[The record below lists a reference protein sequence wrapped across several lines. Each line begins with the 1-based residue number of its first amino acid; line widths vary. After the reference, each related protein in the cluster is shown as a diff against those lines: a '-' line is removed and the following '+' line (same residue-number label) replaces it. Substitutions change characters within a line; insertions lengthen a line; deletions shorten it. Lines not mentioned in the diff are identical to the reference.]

1 MRARPGRVD
10 FEDGR
15 IRLSVSGNGVGLPAC
30 HAERSRGFNGMRADS
45 ERMGGTFVVEGDQ
58 EGGGTTIAMR
68 GSL

>member
-15 IRLSVSGNGVGLPAC
+15 IRLSVSDNGVGLPVY
-30 HAERSRGFNGMRADS
+30 HAERGRGFNGMRANS
-45 ERMGGTFVVEGDQ
+45 EQMGGPFVVESDQ